1 VSQTRFLSLHEVL
14 AIHADQVKK
23 FGGEPG
29 VRDMGLLE
37 SAITQ
42 AFAGFGDHLAHPD
55 LISQA
60 SAYLFH
66 LVKNHPFVDGNKRT
80 GAACAL
86 IFLHLN
92 HCEINATNEALVNLT
107 LGVAE
112 GKLDKSAIVRFFQ
125 DGFRS
130 P

>member
-1 VSQTRFLSLHEVL
+1 
-14 AIHADQVKK
+14 
-23 FGGEPG
+23 
-29 VRDMGLLE
+29 MGLLK
-37 SAITQ
+37 SAIAQ
-42 AFAGFGDHLAHPD
+42 LFAGFEDHLAHPD

-66 LVKNHPFVDGNKRT
+66 LVKNHPYVDGNKRT

-92 HCEINATNEALVNLT
+92 HCKINATNEALVNLT
-107 LGVAE
+107 LSVAE
-112 GKLDKSAIVRFFQ
+112 GKLDKPAIVRFFQ